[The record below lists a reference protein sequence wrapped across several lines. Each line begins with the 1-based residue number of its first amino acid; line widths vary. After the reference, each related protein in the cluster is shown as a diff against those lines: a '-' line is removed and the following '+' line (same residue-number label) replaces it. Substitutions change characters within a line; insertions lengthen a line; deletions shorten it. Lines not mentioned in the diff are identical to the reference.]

1 MGIKDYLDIAYVY
14 ATKASGCC
22 KVAVGSAIVSKDD
35 KIIALGANQ
44 THPNKCKTSRG
55 CLRIEKYGN
64 DSKAHR
70 DPADCRAVHSEIDAI
85 CAAAVNG
92 TSTKD
97 ATICVTRYPCENC
110 ARAIVAAGI
119 KNVFYGGTAK
129 ISEDTQD
136 IFSDADINVYYIEGW
151 REDNTD
157 R

>member
-1 MGIKDYLDIAYVY
+1 MGIRDYLDIAYGY
-14 ATKASGCC
+14 ALKASGCC
-22 KVAVGSAIVSKDD
+22 KVAVGSAIIKDD
-35 KIIALGANQ
+35 KVIALGANQ
-44 THPNKCKTSRG
+44 AHPNKCKTARG

-85 CAAAVNG
+85 CAAAVSG

-97 ATICVTRYPCENC
+97 ATICVTRYPCESC

-119 KNVFYGGTAK
+119 KNVFYGGTTK
-129 ISEDTQD
+129 ISDETGTILED
-136 IFSDADINVYYIEGW
+136 ANINVYYIDGW